1 MKKVLLLSFLLI
13 ALGTYSRLYAQI
25 GSPTPTATMGVQIT
39 QVLDLQVTTGSALT
53 FNFNSIA
60 NLDAGITQLSAA
72 TLTYRSNQP
81 WYINIAANSA
91 TFSESAG
98 GNPTPMPASV
108 IQYRLN
114 GGSPTFT
121 TLTTTATSLDG
132 STGSKNAR
140 GKGTVGVDFFL
151 NPGYIYA
158 PATDYSMTITYT
170 ITTL

>member
-1 MKKVLLLSFLLI
+1 
-13 ALGTYSRLYAQI
+13 
-25 GSPTPTATMGVQIT
+25 MGVQIS

-60 NLDAGITQLSAA
+60 LLDAGITQTDAA

-81 WYINIAANSA
+81 WYINIAANST

-108 IQYRLN
+108 IGYRMT
-114 GGSPTFT
+114 GGSTYTP
-121 TLTTTATSLDG
+121 LSTTATSLDG
-132 STGSKNAR
+132 TTGSKNAR
-140 GKGTVGVDFFL
+140 GKGTVSVDFFV
-151 NPGYIYA
+151 NPGYTYA
-158 PATDYSMTITYT
+158 PETDYAMTITYT